1 MGVFFGEELER
12 WSGKQ
17 SLPVD
22 RSLVFP
28 SRRSPMEPWSNAP
41 TRSDRA
47 RFAACLDDLSQVA
60 TEPWSSA
67 LEREDRPRLAAFN
80 VSASRIAEAWSNA
93 RERGG
98 RTRHALVDI
107 RCRRVVAG
115 SWSSVR
121 RHEDRTRI
129 AVAGAKRESCIGQGV
144 RAAIAVSIV
153 CLALLFAT
161 PVAIADSGASG
172 GQSAAAGG

>member
-1 MGVFFGEELER
+1 MGVLFGEELER

-60 TEPWSSA
+60 TEPWS
-67 LEREDRPRLAAFN
+67 
-80 VSASRIAEAWSNA
+80 NA
-93 RERGG
+93 RERGD

-107 RCRRVVAG
+107 RCRRVVAE

-129 AVAGAKRESCIGQGV
+129 AVAVAKRGSCIGQGV
-144 RAAIAVSIV
+144 CAGIAVSIV
-153 CLALLFAT
+153 GLALLLAT
-161 PVAIADSGASG
+161 PVP
-172 GQSAAAGG
+172 